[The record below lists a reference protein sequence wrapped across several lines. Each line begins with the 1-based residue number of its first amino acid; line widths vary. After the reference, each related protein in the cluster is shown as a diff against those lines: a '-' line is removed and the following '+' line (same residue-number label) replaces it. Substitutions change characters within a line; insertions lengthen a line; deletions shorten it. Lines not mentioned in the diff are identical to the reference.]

1 MNNQLIYE
9 NPKLLNQQEINE
21 IIKNGDAY
29 NICSMLAGISLYS
42 EDIKLIE
49 NTILKCIYSKN
60 IEIVSM
66 CITALNHF
74 ARRYVDDFNKDN
86 WLNIINKLDCK
97 NNLIN
102 QIEELVSD
110 IEFYSRT
117 IIENELFNINIK
129 EKNIHIKTVEC
140 YEKNN
145 QNEKSFVLYY
155 IDNQSGEE
163 QFNGEYQDLQELI
176 DDIKNELGI
185 IVDLSNKSY
194 SLVQ

>member
-1 MNNQLIYE
+1 MSNQLIYE

-74 ARRYVDDFNKDN
+74 ARRYIDDFNKDN

-129 EKNIHIKTVEC
+129 
-140 YEKNN
+140 
-145 QNEKSFVLYY
+145 
-155 IDNQSGEE
+155 
-163 QFNGEYQDLQELI
+163 
-176 DDIKNELGI
+176 
-185 IVDLSNKSY
+185 
-194 SLVQ
+194 

>member
-66 CITALNHF
+66 CITALSHF
-74 ARRYVDDFNKDN
+74 ARRYIDDFNKDN

-194 SLVQ
+194 SLV